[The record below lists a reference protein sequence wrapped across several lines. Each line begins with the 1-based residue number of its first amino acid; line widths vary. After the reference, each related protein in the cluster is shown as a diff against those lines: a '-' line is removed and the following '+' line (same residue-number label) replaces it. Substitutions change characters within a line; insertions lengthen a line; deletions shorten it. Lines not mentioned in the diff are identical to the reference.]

1 MDSAK
6 AKKQWEDAVANLENF
21 NDAARQ
27 EYMNDEEA
35 LASCAIYATERGR
48 LSLGSGPN
56 CYSSVE
62 EAMAANW
69 ENAKAQAI
77 RKVKIALIRMQAKE
91 KEKKTD

>member
-1 MDSAK
+1 MEYAT

-35 LASCAIYATERGR
+35 LASCAIYSTLQGR
-48 LSLGSGPN
+48 MSLGNGPN

-77 RKVKIALIRMQAKE
+77 RKVKIALIRMQAKDT
-91 KEKKTD
+91 KKTD